1 MTAYN
6 TNTTPVTGWRN
17 RVTGHARVRA
27 ADLVPHP
34 LNPRN
39 HPDFQAQALTAV
51 LNRLGF
57 ARSLLAYRRKDGRL
71 GLIDGHL
78 RQSLNPQAE
87 VEVEIVDLT
96 EDEAGELLLCLDPL
110 ARLALTDQERAETL
124 RQLHQV
130 DNPTLAQLFT
140 TVGQAEDELRQLLG
154 QFDKPLVG
162 PQKTDIPTAD
172 IRKWLVVAECPSEED
187 QAELVSELRL
197 RGFTCR
203 SMAS

>member
-6 TNTTPVTGWRN
+6 TNTSPVTGWRN

-87 VEVEIVDLT
+87 VEVEIVDLS
-96 EDEAGELLLCLDPL
+96 EDEAGELLLCLVF
-110 ARLALTDQERAETL
+110 A
-124 RQLHQV
+124 
-130 DNPTLAQLFT
+130 
-140 TVGQAEDELRQLLG
+140 
-154 QFDKPLVG
+154 
-162 PQKTDIPTAD
+162 
-172 IRKWLVVAECPSEED
+172 
-187 QAELVSELRL
+187 
-197 RGFTCR
+197 
-203 SMAS
+203 